1 MQCKYAMPASSYCL
15 TFIHRPIIIHL
26 VIRRQAYKFQ
36 LKTNG
41 AQECQMRGFAGAC
54 RFVFNQALAWQK
66 EQYQADP
73 SVKFNYVNVA
83 NLLPSWKVRYPW
95 LKDAPSQA
103 LQHALKDLERAYK
116 NFFAKRADFPRF
128 KKKGLSSSF
137 RFPQGCK
144 LDQSN
149 NRIFLPKL
157 GWIHYR
163 NSREVLG
170 EVKNVT
176 VSQSCGHWYVSIQ
189 TERETVKVFTTPL
202 SAEAQSGSEKVVDQI
217 HPSTSAVGIDM
228 GIAQFATLSDGH
240 VFAAINSFKQKQNRL
255 ARYQRALSRKV
266 KFSKNWKKQ
275 KNKIGKLH
283 QTITNI
289 RKDYLHKTTTI
300 ISQNHALIVIE
311 DLQVK
316 NMSKSASGDLNK
328 PGRNVKAKS
337 SLNRSIL
344 DQGWFEFRRQL
355 EYKQD
360 WAGGELIAIP
370 PQYTS
375 QRCSC
380 CGSVSKENRKTQA
393 KFACIV
399 CGYQANA
406 DLNAAINILAAG
418 HAVIACGEVAQSG
431 ASVKQEPAESTKQK
445 SHV

>member
-1 MQCKYAMPASSYCL
+1 
-15 TFIHRPIIIHL
+15 

-41 AQECQMRGFAGAC
+41 AQARQMRGFAGAC
-54 RFVFNQALAWQK
+54 RFVFNQALALQK
-66 EQYQADP
+66 ARYEAGSKKLGYAELCT
-73 SVKFNYVNVA
+73 A
-83 NLLPSWKVRYPW
+83 LLSLKNSNAW
-95 LKDAPSQA
+95 LNASPSQT
-103 LQHALKDLERAYK
+103 LQQALKDLECAYK

-144 LDQSN
+144 LDQTN
-149 NRIFLPKL
+149 HRIFLPKL
-157 GWIHYR
+157 GWMHYR

-170 EVKNVT
+170 EIKNVT
-176 VSQSCGHWYVSIQ
+176 VSNSCGQWTVSIQ
-189 TERETVKVFTTPL
+189 TEREV
-202 SAEAQSGSEKVVDQI
+202 SDAI
-217 HPSTSAVGIDM
+217 HPSTTAVGIDM
-228 GIAQFATLSDGH
+228 GIAQFATLSDGY
-240 VFAAINSFKQKQNRL
+240 VFAAVNSFKQKQNRL

-266 KFSKNWKKQ
+266 KFSSNWKQ
-275 KNKIGKLH
+275 QRNKIGKLH
-283 QTITNI
+283 QTIANI
-289 RKDYLHKTTTI
+289 RRDYLHKTTTL

-316 NMSKSASGDLNK
+316 NMSKSASGDLNQ

-337 SLNRSIL
+337 GLNRSIL

-355 EYKQD
+355 EYKQN
-360 WAGGELIAIP
+360 WAGGEVIAVP

-393 KFACIV
+393 KFACIA

-406 DLNAAINILAAG
+406 DVNAAMNILAAG

-431 ASVKQEPAESTKQK
+431 ASVKQEPAESTTCET